1 MYTKEDILKNLNA
14 DNYYID
20 LNALDTFIKEWQI
33 DAIYENMDGEEFF
46 DETAIN
52 KIKKG
57 ISLKSQGFNREQIS
71 YRIHK
76 YLKESTSHDKT
87 QTALVK
93 QEENEIIED
102 VKNNVSLSLTNQ
114 AIDMLAKAV
123 AEKISDDIKN
133 HIDTTDFSKKM
144 IEAGTYKK
152 DNEILTQKVDELMQ
166 DNKKLA
172 QRILQLE
179 EKRKSFWKKL
189 FG

>member
-20 LNALDTFIKEWQI
+20 LNALDNFVKEWQI
-33 DAIYENMDGEEFF
+33 DAIYENMEGEEFF
-46 DETAIN
+46 DETAIY

-76 YLKESTSHDKT
+76 SVKDTPVQETE
-87 QTALVK
+87 QTALVNGS
-93 QEENEIIED
+93 ENALTND
-102 VKNNVSLSLTNQ
+102 VKNNVSLSLTTQ
-114 AIDMLAKAV
+114 AIDMLANAV
-123 AEKISDDIKN
+123 AEKISTDIKN
-133 HIDTTDFSKKM
+133 HIETDDFAKKM
-144 IEAGTYKK
+144 IEAGSYKK
-152 DNEILTQKVDELMQ
+152 DNEILSQKVDELMN

>member
-1 MYTKEDILKNLNA
+1 MFTKEDILKKLNS

-33 DAIYENMDGEEFF
+33 DAIYENMEGVEFF
-46 DETAIN
+46 DETSIA

-57 ISLKSQGFNREQIS
+57 ISLKSQGYNKEQIS

-76 YLKESTSHDKT
+76 AQKDVEAEIKKESEQNTSM
-87 QTALVK
+87 VP
-93 QEENEIIED
+93 E
-102 VKNNVSLSLTNQ
+102 VRNVPLNMTSQ
-114 AIDMLAKAV
+114 AIDMLASAV
-123 AEKISDDIKN
+123 SSKIAEDIKS
-133 HIDTTDFSKKM
+133 HIGNSEFAESL

-152 DNEILTQKVDELMQ
+152 DNEVLSKKIDELLS

-172 QRILQLE
+172 RRIEQLE
-179 EKRKSFWKKL
+179 NDRKSFWKRI